1 MMKHYLPLLCCF
13 MLHCDLYSGKRTVV
27 VPHIEAPKEDQKD
40 KDQTPQIMAANFF
53 NILMHGFAA
62 AHSTNKEER
71 VNYVLNAL
79 AAMATMIQLA
89 FKDKKKADELY
100 KLLSHP
106 IILERLENIV
116 ATRGKQLELLAKN
129 GLMETK

>member
-1 MMKHYLPLLCCF
+1 MMKRYLPLLCCF
-13 MLHCDLYSGKRTVV
+13 ILHCDLYPGKRTVV
-27 VPHIEAPKEDQKD
+27 VPHVEVPKDDQKD

-79 AAMATMIQLA
+79 AAMATMVQLA
-89 FKDKKKADELY
+89 FKDKKKADEL
-100 KLLSHP
+100 
-106 IILERLENIV
+106 
-116 ATRGKQLELLAKN
+116 
-129 GLMETK
+129 